1 MRVTAAEVMQK
12 KAAPPVP
19 GANPRPAPT
28 GRPRPAGPM
37 APPAP
42 EDPQAGAPTDPAA
55 AAAVPGAEDAAG
67 ASQSNDLQRLT
78 QSLLNDYFDD
88 QKINDASTKIQQLI
102 PIVGPEHA
110 EKFVKV
116 YSDWVKAAMTMK
128 ANLLAMVVMATPQQ
142 MMQNQVQQMMKQLQM
157 GAQPGG
163 QQPLKVPVGPLT

>member
-1 MRVTAAEVMQK
+1 MRITAAEVMQK
-12 KAAPPVP
+12 QAAPPMAP
-19 GANPRPAPT
+19 GAGAP
-28 GRPRPAGPM
+28 RPRPRPSATPM
-37 APPAP
+37 APSA
-42 EDPQAGAPTDPAA
+42 EPQADPAA
-55 AAAVPGAEDAAG
+55 AAPGAEAVPGAEDAAG
-67 ASQSNDLQRLT
+67 ASQSNELQSIT

-142 MMQNQVQQMMKQLQM
+142 MMQNQVQQMMKQLQQ
-157 GAQPGG
+157 GAQGAPG
-163 QQPLKVPVGPLT
+163 QQPLKVPVT